1 MERNRIR
8 RASREVQAAAKAMR
22 KAPTPEEEMM
32 WEVLRDTKR
41 QFRFRRQHAVG
52 RFILD
57 FYCPAKRLCIEV
69 DGPIHERQ
77 RERDAERDAYLASAG
92 IRVLRITNREVMGQ
106 MEATLKRVRD
116 ALRDRT

>member
-1 MERNRIR
+1 MEHKRIR

-41 QFRFRRQHAVG
+41 KYRFRRQHAIG

-69 DGPIHERQ
+69 DGPIHERK
-77 RERDAERDAYLASAG
+77 REHDAERDAFLAAAG
-92 IRVLRITNREVMGQ
+92 IRTLRITNREVMGQ
-106 MEATLKRVRD
+106 MEAILKRISE
-116 ALRDRT
+116 ALRATG